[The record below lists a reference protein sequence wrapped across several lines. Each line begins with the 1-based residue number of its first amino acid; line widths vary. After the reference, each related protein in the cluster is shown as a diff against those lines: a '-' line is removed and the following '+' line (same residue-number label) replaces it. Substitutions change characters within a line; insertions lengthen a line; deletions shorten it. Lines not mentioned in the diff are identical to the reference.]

1 MNASNQVIVTDH
13 EINSHGRRTRA
24 KPKLD
29 HRDLPIA
36 SPLHQLYQPINPQN
50 SASQSRLVDFGL
62 AQIIYVCP
70 GALHWTLGLELIEL
84 VRHLCALGQI
94 HRSPYRINA
103 GTQGLNRSVSPQLRI
118 QSDRGVGEWLY
129 CAPRCLLP
137 QSKQNSRTRY
147 VVISSLVCFSS
158 IDDFQHD
165 PGSKFR
171 CNTSVNTP

>member
-1 MNASNQVIVTDH
+1 MYASNQVIVTDH
-13 EINSHGRRTRA
+13 EIYSHGRRTRA

-70 GALHWTLGLELIEL
+70 DALCSTHGLELIEL

-103 GTQGLNRSVSPQLRI
+103 GTQGLNRACHRNCAYNQTGGSESGFI
-118 QSDRGVGEWLY
+118 
-129 CAPRCLLP
+129 APRDVFFLSP
-137 QSKQNSRTRY
+137 SRT
-147 VVISSLVCFSS
+147 VEQGMSS
-158 IDDFQHD
+158 
-165 PGSKFR
+165 FR
-171 CNTSVNTP
+171 V